1 LDFPRLQNYFSDF
14 LEIGEFPVRF
24 SAGIF
29 LADSKV
35 EGARSLRM
43 RREAKRKTQMRPG
56 VKAKTTQPFQLIF
69 NHNFQNMVTATI
81 ESAEKAK
88 EFFAR
93 KLDFTISPEELND
106 EIEKGGK
113 NFIVDV
119 REAKDF
125 IKGHIPCAINLP
137 LGHWDKMIGW
147 RKDRPIIIYGYS
159 QLCHLAAHAAKE
171 SAEHGYTV
179 LELEGGFDAWRKSKL
194 AVEY

>member
-1 LDFPRLQNYFSDF
+1 
-14 LEIGEFPVRF
+14 
-24 SAGIF
+24 
-29 LADSKV
+29 
-35 EGARSLRM
+35 M
-43 RREAKRKTQMRPG
+43 RREAKRETRCDPALKRRRLNPS
-56 VKAKTTQPFQLIF
+56 KLIF
-69 NHNFQNMVTATI
+69 NHNFQNMVTSTI

-137 LGHWDKMIGW
+137 IGHWDKMIGW

-159 QLCHLAAHAAKE
+159 QLCHLAAHAAKA
-171 SAEHGYTV
+171 SAEHGHTV

-194 AVEY
+194 ATEY